1 MTTEAELKRLID
13 LSVADPRYEPECLR
27 ALLPATLYV
36 HLPLAKSGRKLHL
49 VCFTRPD
56 GLTVIP
62 IFSDR
67 AKAQVAA
74 QGAVRIGSVRGWELF
89 MSAPGATFMLDP
101 NDTSTTLYP
110 EEITALLSDGSAA
123 VAPTSIPDAPVDVS
137 PALPEDA
144 WVGALAV
151 AAVEPIEAVEAV
163 HLVHAHVAGSADPT
177 GLLAVVA
184 VPKAL
189 AERAARAVALAL
201 EASAQEPR
209 LAVDMTTYEPGDP
222 PDWALLPGLAPI
234 WTRSS
239 VTAH

>member
-13 LSVADPRYEPECLR
+13 LSAGDPRYEADFLR

-62 IFSDR
+62 IFSDP

-74 QGAVRIGSVRGWELF
+74 QGAVRVGSVRGWELF

-110 EEITALLSDGSAA
+110 EEITALLSNGTATL
-123 VAPTSIPDAPVDVS
+123 APTFVPDAPVEVS
-137 PALPEDA
+137 PALPEDG
-144 WVGALAV
+144 WVITLLV
-151 AAVEPIEAVEAV
+151 AAVESIDAVEAV
-163 HLVHAHVAGSADPT
+163 HLVHAHMAGSLQPT
-177 GLLAVVA
+177 GLLAVIA
-184 VPKAL
+184 VPHAF

-201 EASAQEPR
+201 KASDRKPR

-222 PDWALLPGLAPI
+222 PEWVSLAGLAPT
-234 WTRSS
+234 WTRRSH
-239 VTAH
+239 AGH

>member
-1 MTTEAELKRLID
+1 MTTQAELKRLLE
-13 LSVADPRYEPECLR
+13 LSVADPRHEPEFLR

-49 VCFTRPD
+49 ICFTRPD

-62 IFSDR
+62 IFSDHT
-67 AKAQVAA
+67 KAQAAA
-74 QGAVRIGSVRGWELF
+74 QGVVRVGTVRGWELF

-110 EEITALLSDGSAA
+110 EEITALLSDGFAA
-123 VAPTSIPDAPVDVS
+123 VAPTSIPDAPVEVS

-151 AAVEPIEAVEAV
+151 AAVEPIETVEAV
-163 HLVHAHVAGSADPT
+163 HLVHAHMAGSADPT
-177 GLLAVVA
+177 GLLVVVA
-184 VPKAL
+184 APRAF

-201 EASAQEPR
+201 EGASRKPR
-209 LAVDMTTYEPGDP
+209 LPVDMTSYESGDP
-222 PDWALLPGLAPI
+222 PAWVGDAALAPM
-234 WTRSS
+234 WTRRLRK
-239 VTAH
+239 AH

>member
-1 MTTEAELKRLID
+1 MTTEAELKRLIN
-13 LSVADPRYEPECLR
+13 LSVDDPRYEADFLR

-62 IFSDR
+62 IFSDH
-67 AKAQVAA
+67 AKAEVAA
-74 QGAVRIGSVRGWELF
+74 QGAVRVGSVRGWELF

-110 EEITALLSDGSAA
+110 EEITALLADGSAA
-123 VAPTSIPDAPVDVS
+123 IAPTSVPEAPVSVS
-137 PALPEDA
+137 PPLPEDA
-144 WVGALAV
+144 WVVDLVVTAV
-151 AAVEPIEAVEAV
+151 QAIEDVQAA
-163 HLVHAHVAGSADPT
+163 HLVHAHADGSLEPT

-184 VPKAL
+184 VPPAL

-201 EASAQEPR
+201 QASPRTPR
-209 LAVDMTTYEPGDP
+209 LAVDMTSYAPDAP
-222 PDWALLPGLAPI
+222 PDWVTLEGLGPAWARRPSA
-234 WTRSS
+234 T
-239 VTAH
+239 H